1 MTSLPIVK
9 RKVSVV
15 VPTRDRPA
23 LLREALASIRA
34 LEGEDL
40 TFEILIG
47 DNGKDPGSRTAAE
60 EFGAIHLPVVRNG
73 AGAARNAGLEAA
85 TGDFIAFLDDDDVW
99 TSTAVRGQIAVL
111 DADRDLEAC
120 FAQTMST
127 DHELRPTSEAWPAE
141 SPGKGDDL
149 VRTMLSGY
157 YPQIGGTVVRM
168 AVRKDV
174 GLFDEALLGD
184 QDWDWQLRIARRR
197 KTGFSKTLCVM
208 FRQRPPGS
216 FDKLRLMRLGFTRR
230 VFFRHAW
237 PEWRVWKSPIRFVKA
252 YTQTVGQYFEY
263 FVDAAVTRARNGERG
278 GTARAIMG
286 AFRVFPARTMAH
298 LILPRP
304 LRRAAATMLW
314 GKHRDHHLGAV

>member
-15 VPTRDRPA
+15 VPTRNRPV

-40 TFEILIG
+40 TFEILVG
-47 DNGKDPGSRTAAE
+47 DNGDDPGTKLAAE
-60 EFGAIHLPVVRNG
+60 EFGATHIPVTRNG
-73 AGAARNAGLEAA
+73 AGAARNAGLKAA

-99 TSTAVRGQIAVL
+99 TKDAVRGQVSVL
-111 DADRDLEAC
+111 DADPELEAC
-120 FAQTMST
+120 LAQTMST
-127 DHELRPTSEAWPAE
+127 DHELRPASEAWPAT
-141 SPGKGDDL
+141 SPGEGDDL
-149 VRTMLSGY
+149 VRMMLSGY
-157 YPQIGGTVVRM
+157 YPQIGGTVVR
-168 AVRKDV
+168 AHLREEV

-208 FRQRPPGS
+208 FRQRPPGT
-216 FDKLRLMRLGFTRR
+216 FDRLRLMRLGFTRR

-237 PEWRVWKSPIRFVKA
+237 PEWRVWKSPGQLMKA
-252 YTQTVGQYFEY
+252 YSQTMGQYFDY
-263 FVDAAVTRARNGERG
+263 FVDAATSRSENGERG
-278 GTARAIMG
+278 GTARAIIG
-286 AFRVFPARTMAH
+286 AFRVFPARSMAH

-304 LRRAAATMLW
+304 LRRAAAAMIW
-314 GKHRDHHLGAV
+314 GRHRDHHLGAA